1 MKNGSSPSKEHV
13 REVLFRLLSEI
24 GQIPPD
30 RLTRGACMDDSLR
43 MESVA
48 FIEIQVALE
57 EELDIEIDPVE
68 ILELNELNAII
79 EYLYERTRV
88 G

>member
-1 MKNGSSPSKEHV
+1 
-13 REVLFRLLSEI
+13 
-24 GQIPPD
+24 
-30 RLTRGACMDDSLR
+30 